1 MPQNVGSAAITGTTF
16 NTLIPLLSETADI
29 TEALRL
35 YHFGATTA
43 DYNIA
48 NTNPAILPNPGIAY
62 TLYDLQDQIDT
73 ISGSLGISYSEFT
86 AKGDILTATGPGTV
100 STVQP
105 LALGSQGQVLT
116 VNTGTSTGLQ
126 WSTPYSEPTIGST
139 PIPGATTV
147 TTIAGL
153 TLTNPT
159 VNAGSGAIVLPGS
172 NTPAQ
177 TADGSIVWDLD
188 SDLLTVGT
196 GVGRKTMVDT
206 DSTQTLTNKTLSNPT
221 ITNNLYLFDGNAII
235 FEGSSA
241 DNFETTLGVINP
253 TVDRTINLPN
263 VDGTIITTGDTG
275 TVTSTMI
282 LDGTI
287 LDADINASAAIAQS
301 KIANLTTDL
310 AAKAP
315 LASPTFTGTPTLPT
329 GTIATTQTAGNSTT
343 AVATTAFVTTAD
355 NLKAN
360 LASPTFTGTP
370 LSTTAA
376 VDTNTTQIA
385 TTAYVVG
392 QGYAKLASAT
402 FTGAVLFPAATTS
415 ATSIRIAH
423 GTAPTSPTN
432 GDIWTTTAGI
442 FVRVNGATVG
452 PLASTAGTLINPM
465 TTLGD
470 IIYGGSGGSATRLAP
485 NTTTTPQFLTSTGSA
500 GVGTAPIW
508 TGSTGSGNVVLATSP
523 TLTTPS
529 IGAATGTSLALTGGS
544 LTARPAAT
552 QDAVVIAG
560 RAGGTSS
567 FGVTI
572 TPTTLT
578 ASRTVTLAN
587 GDTTL
592 QAGTMAI
599 TGGTLAQF
607 AATTSSQLAGV
618 ISDET
623 GSGALVFATSPTLT
637 TPVLGAATGTSLA
650 LTGGSLTAR
659 PAATQDSVIIAGRAG
674 GTSSFGVTITPTTL
688 TASRTITLPNV
699 TGTVVTTGDTGTVT
713 STMILDGTIL
723 NADINASAA
732 IAVSKLAASTISGVT
747 LGSNLNDLT
756 ISTGLTGTSYNGSS
770 AITIAVDTGTIAT
783 KTYVNSAV
791 EELEILTL
799 MGAIL

>member
-1 MPQNVGSAAITGTTF
+1 MTAEISIGD
-16 NTLIPLLSETADI
+16 LIPTKIPGLSDDADI
-29 TEALRL
+29 QQALRL
-35 YHFGATTA
+35 YHYGSYTYSPSNTSPINLVSPSMAKTIYDIQQSITTLDSLSLKTSTFTSKGSLLSA
-43 DYNIA
+43 SAPNVISLLSVGTNNQVLIA
-48 NTNPAILPNPGIAY
+48 NSATSSGLEWTGTLNGITISSAIL
-62 TLYDLQDQIDT
+62 TT
-73 ISGSLGISYSEFT
+73 
-86 AKGDILTATGPGTV
+86 
-100 STVQP
+100 
-105 LALGSQGQVLT
+105 
-116 VNTGTSTGLQ
+116 
-126 WSTPYSEPTIGST
+126 PTIGGG
-139 PIPGATTV
+139 GANFSGSVSGTTNLRASSAAGS
-147 TTIAGL
+147 TTI
-153 TLTNPT
+153 TLPAVTGT
-159 VNAGSGAIVLPGS
+159 VV
-172 NTPAQ
+172 
-177 TADGSIVWDLD
+177 
-188 SDLLTVGT
+188 
-196 GVGRKTMVDT
+196 
-206 DSTQTLTNKTLSNPT
+206 
-221 ITNNLYLFDGNAII
+221 
-235 FEGSSA
+235 
-241 DNFETTLGVINP
+241 
-253 TVDRTINLPN
+253 
-263 VDGTIITTGDTG
+263 TTGDTG

-392 QGYAKLASAT
+392 QGYAKLASPTFTGTPTLPTGTIATTQSAGNSTTAVATTAFVTTADNLKANLASPTFTGTPLSTTAAVNTNTTQIATTAFVLGQGNTTAGTITALGTQAAGSSNLYARADHVHPTTGLALLTGAT
-402 FTGAVLFPAATTS
+402 FTGSIIAPAATTS
-415 ATSIRIAH
+415 ITSIRLPH

-432 GDIWTTTAGI
+432 GDIWTTTTGI

-470 IIYGGSGGSATRLAP
+470 IIYGGSAGAATRLAG

-552 QDAVVIAG
+552 QDSVIIAG

-578 ASRTVTLAN
+578 ASRTVTLP
-587 GDTTL
+587 D
-592 QAGTMAI
+592 
-599 TGGTLAQF
+599 
-607 AATTSSQLAGV
+607 
-618 ISDET
+618 
-623 GSGALVFATSPTLT
+623 
-637 TPVLGAATGTSLA
+637 
-650 LTGGSLTAR
+650 
-659 PAATQDSVIIAGRAG
+659 
-674 GTSSFGVTITPTTL
+674 
-688 TASRTITLPNV
+688 V
-699 TGTVVTTGDTGTVT
+699 TGTVALMSQVINNTLTTTTGDMIYASSNNTPARLAIGSQGTVLKVV
-713 STMILDGTIL
+713 SGTPTWSP
-723 NADINASAA
+723 APPAF
-732 IAVSKLAASTISGVT
+732 VETFM
-747 LGSNLNDLT
+747 LG
-756 ISTGLTGTSYNGSS
+756 G
-770 AITIAVDTGTIAT
+770 
-783 KTYVNSAV
+783 
-791 EELEILTL
+791 
-799 MGAIL
+799 M

>member
-1 MPQNVGSAAITGTTF
+1 MTAEISIGD
-16 NTLIPLLSETADI
+16 LIPTKIPGLSDDADI
-29 TEALRL
+29 QQALRL
-35 YHFGATTA
+35 YHYGSYTYSPSNTSPINLVSPSMAKTIYDIQQSITTLDSLSLKTSTFTSKGSLLSA
-43 DYNIA
+43 SAPNVISLLSVGTNNQVLIA
-48 NTNPAILPNPGIAY
+48 NSATSSGLEWTGTLNGITISSAIL
-62 TLYDLQDQIDT
+62 TT
-73 ISGSLGISYSEFT
+73 
-86 AKGDILTATGPGTV
+86 
-100 STVQP
+100 
-105 LALGSQGQVLT
+105 
-116 VNTGTSTGLQ
+116 
-126 WSTPYSEPTIGST
+126 PTIGGG
-139 PIPGATTV
+139 GANFSGSVSGTTNLRASSAAGS
-147 TTIAGL
+147 TTI
-153 TLTNPT
+153 TLPAVTGT
-159 VNAGSGAIVLPGS
+159 VV
-172 NTPAQ
+172 
-177 TADGSIVWDLD
+177 
-188 SDLLTVGT
+188 
-196 GVGRKTMVDT
+196 
-206 DSTQTLTNKTLSNPT
+206 
-221 ITNNLYLFDGNAII
+221 
-235 FEGSSA
+235 
-241 DNFETTLGVINP
+241 
-253 TVDRTINLPN
+253 
-263 VDGTIITTGDTG
+263 TTGDTG

-392 QGYAKLASAT
+392 QGYAKLASPTFTGTPTLPTGTIATTQSAGNSTTAVATTAFVTTADNLKANLASPTFTGTPLSTTAAVDTNTTQIATTAYVVGQGYAKLASPTFTGTPTLPTGTIATTQSAGNSTTAVATTAFVTTADNLKANLASPTFTGTPLSTTAAVNTNTTQIATTAFVLGQGNTTAGTITALGTQAAGSSNLYARADHVHPTTGLALLTGAT
-402 FTGAVLFPAATTS
+402 FTGSIIAPAATTS
-415 ATSIRIAH
+415 ITSIRLPH

-432 GDIWTTTAGI
+432 GDIWTTTTGI

-470 IIYGGSGGSATRLAP
+470 IIYGGSAGAATRLAG

-552 QDAVVIAG
+552 QDSVIIAG

-578 ASRTVTLAN
+578 ASRTVTLP
-587 GDTTL
+587 D
-592 QAGTMAI
+592 
-599 TGGTLAQF
+599 
-607 AATTSSQLAGV
+607 
-618 ISDET
+618 
-623 GSGALVFATSPTLT
+623 
-637 TPVLGAATGTSLA
+637 
-650 LTGGSLTAR
+650 
-659 PAATQDSVIIAGRAG
+659 
-674 GTSSFGVTITPTTL
+674 
-688 TASRTITLPNV
+688 V
-699 TGTVVTTGDTGTVT
+699 TGTVALMSQVINNTLTTTTGDMIYASSNNTPARLAIGSQGTVLKVV
-713 STMILDGTIL
+713 SGTPTWSP
-723 NADINASAA
+723 APPAF
-732 IAVSKLAASTISGVT
+732 VETFM
-747 LGSNLNDLT
+747 LG
-756 ISTGLTGTSYNGSS
+756 G
-770 AITIAVDTGTIAT
+770 
-783 KTYVNSAV
+783 
-791 EELEILTL
+791 
-799 MGAIL
+799 M